1 MTEHE
6 LASKSE
12 QAFLVVALSTATLIV
27 CLGLLALG

>member
-12 QAFLVVALSTATLIV
+12 QAFLVVTLSTATLIV
-27 CLGLLALG
+27 CLGLLALS